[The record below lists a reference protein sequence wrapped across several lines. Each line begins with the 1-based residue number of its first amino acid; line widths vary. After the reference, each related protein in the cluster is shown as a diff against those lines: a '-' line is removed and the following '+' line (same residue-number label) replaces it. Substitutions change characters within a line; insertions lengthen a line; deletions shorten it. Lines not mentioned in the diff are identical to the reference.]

1 MMEAREV
8 PVCLLVLLFCAAS
21 CWLIASAARVD
32 RVWQA
37 RCRLERRAR
46 EIFSRKFL
54 PLVHALEFPV
64 TTHKRRTEAGTEAD
78 AFAAHTHTTGAAGGQ
93 HHTHTHT
100 SRVENTHKT
109 HTTHGA
115 IHFITHPPWLTL

>member
-1 MMEAREV
+1 M

-46 EIFSRKFL
+46 KFF

-100 SRVENTHKT
+100 PHE
-109 HTTHGA
+109 
-115 IHFITHPPWLTL
+115 